1 MTTLSVNRPVVED
14 IRETTSISPTTATTT
29 VIPTRSCDHFNC
41 FWLGKFP
48 RLPRRLCASANGNR
62 CSAAHARDLQ
72 PAAMRCG
79 ADALVRVGGSV
90 GLLWRGRPRPR
101 WRRPDAHICAPFADM
116 GLCSASVE
124 AWVFRPSYNAFMT
137 WLQPRFGSI
146 KARDTYQAWL

>member
-101 WRRPDAHICAPFADM
+101 WRRPDAPHLRAFSQMWVSVLRRWKRGPLGPRINSIYDLA
-116 GLCSASVE
+116 SAAV
-124 AWVFRPSYNAFMT
+124 
-137 WLQPRFGSI
+137 G
-146 KARDTYQAWL
+146 